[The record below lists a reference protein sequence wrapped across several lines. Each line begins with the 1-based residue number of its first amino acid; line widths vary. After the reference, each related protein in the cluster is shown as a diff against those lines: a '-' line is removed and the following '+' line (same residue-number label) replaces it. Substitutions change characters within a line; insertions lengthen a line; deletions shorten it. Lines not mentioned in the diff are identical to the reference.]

1 MRAAINFVST
11 VALSVFV
18 RARFVRRKHPRL
30 MPNSASD
37 QNQQEHRPPK
47 QQVGDTPVAP
57 WSMPTPEEK
66 AAVKPLRRTLRE
78 ALTEVDSQE
87 KADAVIEELTAQAT
101 AQTVREVAQTEPT
114 PPSLEEAAAKVK
126 EAGEAAPPGEKA
138 PTVLAETART
148 IAATSGHEREVVAQA
163 AQEVLNPEQQGA
175 PDKAR
180 EQQRTYLRRALL
192 KRLKPLDA
200 LDANLFLAINHLPHN
215 RFLNGFFYTL
225 TLIFTG
231 GTAWYALM
239 GAVSMHHQRLGWRI
253 VREAALPLALA
264 IWLVEYPIKLYFRRR
279 RPFITIV
286 QAIVIG
292 KKPGSWSFPSGHSA
306 TAFAGAW
313 LFSKYFPRRRGLLY
327 TVASLVAFS
336 RVYLG
341 DHYPGDVVSGS
352 TLGVIFAMLLRRL
365 RWLWSIKF

>member
-1 MRAAINFVST
+1 MA
-11 VALSVFV
+11 
-18 RARFVRRKHPRL
+18 
-30 MPNSASD
+30 NSAFD
-37 QNQQEHRPPK
+37 QNQQGEHPPK

-66 AAVKPLRRTLRE
+66 AATKPLRRTLRE
-78 ALTEVDSQE
+78 ALIEIDSQE
-87 KADAVIEELTAQAT
+87 KADAVIEELAAHTT
-101 AQTVREVAQTEPT
+101 DQTVSEVAKTEPT
-114 PPSLEEAAAKVK
+114 PTSLEEVAAKVK
-126 EAGEAAPPGEKA
+126 AAGEVAPPGEKA

-163 AQEVLNPEQQGA
+163 TQEVLNPEQQGA
-175 PDKAR
+175 TDKVR

-200 LDANLFLAINHLPHN
+200 LDAQLFLIINHLPHN
-215 RFLNGFFYTL
+215 RLLNGLFYTL

-239 GAVSMHHQRLGWRI
+239 GAVSMRHQRLGWRI
-253 VREAALPLALA
+253 VRGTALPLALA
-264 IWLVEYPIKLYFRRR
+264 IWLVEYPIKQFFRRR

-313 LFSKYFPRRRGLLY
+313 LFSRYFPQRRGLLY

-341 DHYPGDVVSGS
+341 DHYPGDVISGS
-352 TLGVIFAMLLRRL
+352 TLGVVFAMLLRRL
-365 RWLWSIKF
+365 QRFWSPKS

>member
-1 MRAAINFVST
+1 MAKPIPAPKPHADSST
-11 VALSVFV
+11 PL
-18 RARFVRRKHPRL
+18 
-30 MPNSASD
+30 
-37 QNQQEHRPPK
+37 Q

-87 KADAVIEELTAQAT
+87 KAEAVIEELTAHT
-101 AQTVREVAQTEPT
+101 TDQTVREVAKTEPT
-114 PPSLEEAAAKVK
+114 PPSLEAAAAQVK
-126 EAGEAAPPGEKA
+126 AAGEAAPPGEKA

-148 IAATSGHEREVVAQA
+148 IAATDGHEREVVAQA
-163 AQEVLNPEQQGA
+163 AQAVLNPEQQGA
-175 PDKAR
+175 TDKVS
-180 EQQRTYLRRALL
+180 EQQRTYLQRALL

-215 RFLNGFFYTL
+215 RLLNGFFYTL

-239 GAVSMHHQRLGWRI
+239 GVVSLRHQRLGWRI

-264 IWLVEYPIKLYFRRR
+264 IWLVEYPIKHYFRRH

-313 LFSKYFPRRRGLLY
+313 LFSQYFRQQRGLLY

-352 TLGVIFAMLLRRL
+352 TLGVLFAMLLRRL
-365 RWLWSIKF
+365 QKFFSGKF

>member
-1 MRAAINFVST
+1 MANFAST
-11 VALSVFV
+11 SEPTQPDA
-18 RARFVRRKHPRL
+18 
-30 MPNSASD
+30 N
-37 QNQQEHRPPK
+37 PPK

-57 WSMPTPEEK
+57 WSMPTSSEK
-66 AAVKPLRRTLRE
+66 DAVKPLRRTLRE
-78 ALTEVDSQE
+78 AITEIDSQE
-87 KADAVIEELTAQAT
+87 KADAVIEELTAQAAKQT
-101 AQTVREVAQTEPT
+101 AHEVEKTTPT
-114 PPSLEEAAAKVK
+114 PPSLEEAAANVK
-126 EAGEAAPPGEKA
+126 EVGEATPPGEKA

-148 IAATSGHEREVVAQA
+148 IAATNGHEREVVAQA

-175 PDKAR
+175 TDAGR
-180 EQQRTYLRRALL
+180 EQQRTYLRRAML

-200 LDANLFLAINHLPHN
+200 LDANLFLLINHLPHN

-239 GAVSMHHQRLGWRI
+239 GAVSVRRQRLGWRI
-253 VREAALPLALA
+253 MREAALPLALA
-264 IWLVEYPIKLYFRRR
+264 IWLVEYPIKQYFRRR

-313 LFSKYFPRRRGLLY
+313 LFSRYFPRRRGLLY

-352 TLGVIFAMLLRRL
+352 SLGVLFAMLLRRL
-365 RWLWSIKF
+365 QKFLINKF

>member
-1 MRAAINFVST
+1 MANSSST
-11 VALSVFV
+11 
-18 RARFVRRKHPRL
+18 
-30 MPNSASD
+30 PNP
-37 QNQQEHRPPK
+37 NQHETNPPK

-87 KADAVIEELTAQAT
+87 KADAVIDELTAQAPE
-101 AQTVREVAQTEPT
+101 QTVREVAQTEST
-114 PPSLEEAAAKVK
+114 PASLEEAAAKVK
-126 EAGEAAPPGEKA
+126 EAGETAPPGEKA
-138 PTVLAETART
+138 PSVLAETART
-148 IAATSGHEREVVAQA
+148 IAATNGHEREVVAQA

-175 PDKAR
+175 ADPVR

-215 RFLNGFFYTL
+215 RLLNGFFYTL

-239 GAVSMHHQRLGWRI
+239 GVISMRHQRLGWRI

-313 LFSKYFPRRRGLLY
+313 LFSQYFRRQRSLLY
-327 TVASLVAFS
+327 TLASLVAFS

-352 TLGVIFAMLLRRL
+352 TLGVLFAMLLRRL
-365 RWLWSIKF
+365 QKFFSSKF

>member
-1 MRAAINFVST
+1 MANPSST
-11 VALSVFV
+11 PES
-18 RARFVRRKHPRL
+18 
-30 MPNSASD
+30 
-37 QNQQEHRPPK
+37 NQPDANPPK
-47 QQVGDTPVAP
+47 QKVGDTPVPP

-87 KADAVIEELTAQAT
+87 KADAVIDELAARAADQTAHDVGKNT
-101 AQTVREVAQTEPT
+101 PT
-114 PPSLEEAAAKVK
+114 PVSLEEAAAKVK
-126 EAGEAAPPGEKA
+126 EAGTTAPPGEKA

-148 IAATSGHEREVVAQA
+148 IAATNGHDQEVVAQA

-175 PDKAR
+175 TDAAR

-215 RFLNGFFYTL
+215 RLLNSFFYMM

-239 GAVSMHHQRLGWRI
+239 GAVSIRHQRLGWRI

-264 IWLVEYPIKLYFRRR
+264 IWLVEYPIKQYFRRH

-313 LFSKYFPRRRGLLY
+313 LFSRYFPRRRGLLY

-341 DHYPGDVVSGS
+341 DHYPGDVISGS
-352 TLGVIFAMLLRRL
+352 SLGVLFAMLLRRL
-365 RWLWSIKF
+365 QKFLINKF

>member
-1 MRAAINFVST
+1 MA
-11 VALSVFV
+11 
-18 RARFVRRKHPRL
+18 
-30 MPNSASD
+30 NSASPSEPTQPD
-37 QNQQEHRPPK
+37 ANPPK

-57 WSMPTPEEK
+57 WSMPTSSEK
-66 AAVKPLRRTLRE
+66 DAVKPLRRTLRE
-78 ALTEVDSQE
+78 AITEIDSQE
-87 KADAVIEELTAQAT
+87 KADAVIEELTAQAAKQT
-101 AQTVREVAQTEPT
+101 AHEVEKTTPT
-114 PPSLEEAAAKVK
+114 PPSLEEAAANVK
-126 EAGEAAPPGEKA
+126 EVGEAAPPGEKA

-148 IAATSGHEREVVAQA
+148 IAATNGHEREVVAQA

-175 PDKAR
+175 TDAGR
-180 EQQRTYLRRALL
+180 EQQRTYLRRAML

-200 LDANLFLAINHLPHN
+200 LDANLFLLINHLPHN

-239 GAVSMHHQRLGWRI
+239 GAVSVRRQRLGWRI
-253 VREAALPLALA
+253 MREAALPLALA
-264 IWLVEYPIKLYFRRR
+264 IWLVEYPIKQYFRRR

-313 LFSKYFPRRRGLLY
+313 LFSRYFPRRRGLLY

-352 TLGVIFAMLLRRL
+352 SLGVLFAMLLRRL
-365 RWLWSIKF
+365 QRFWITKF